1 MRGESIAL
9 VSDAGTPLV
18 SDPGIELVR
27 AARSAG
33 VRVEAI
39 PGPSAVLTL
48 LASAGFTDRAFSFVG
63 FVPTRSKDR
72 AEWLAKVRNSRE
84 TVVFFE
90 APHRI
95 DATIGEMTKL
105 LPPSR
110 LVAVGRELTKA
121 HEEVVVCPIGEV
133 LGRLHSFKG
142 EFTIAVSPLTESEDG
157 SAEAPTEDELRR
169 EVGLQTESG
178 AASKRD
184 AVKRVARK
192 YGLAPNDVYK
202 LLDRDD

>member
-1 MRGESIAL
+1 
-9 VSDAGTPLV
+9 
-18 SDPGIELVR
+18 
-27 AARSAG
+27 
-33 VRVEAI
+33 
-39 PGPSAVLTL
+39 
-48 LASAGFTDRAFSFVG
+48 
-63 FVPTRSKDR
+63 
-72 AEWLAKVRNSRE
+72 
-84 TVVFFE
+84 
-90 APHRI
+90 
-95 DATIGEMTKL
+95 MTKL

-133 LGRLHSFKG
+133 LGRLHSLKG
-142 EFTIAVSPLTESEDG
+142 EFTIAVSPQTESEDG